1 MNIYRVTREY
11 RNGTRTT
18 WHDSKMSAD
27 RIVKRH
33 KRIGKK
39 FMKELDKL
47 SDKYPPHKR
56 EMHGYLAEVYLKEQ
70 EDLINRFNIK
80 MPQQISL
87 DEILYTLNFDKK
99 VRNNN
104 INFILLN
111 NIGNAYIEKNI
122 DNKLIIES
130 VKYIK

>member
-1 MNIYRVTREY
+1 
-11 RNGTRTT
+11 
-18 WHDSKMSAD
+18 MSN
-27 RIVKRH
+27 
-33 KRIGKK
+33 
-39 FMKELDKL
+39 
-47 SDKYPPHKR
+47 
-56 EMHGYLAEVYLKEQ
+56 EQ
-70 EDLINRFNIK
+70 FIEAEDLINRFNIK

-99 VRNNN
+99 ILNNN

>member
-1 MNIYRVTREY
+1 
-11 RNGTRTT
+11 
-18 WHDSKMSAD
+18 
-27 RIVKRH
+27 
-33 KRIGKK
+33 
-39 FMKELDKL
+39 MKAALYISQQAGNL
-47 SDKYPPHKR
+47 SN
-56 EMHGYLAEVYLKEQ
+56 EQ
-70 EDLINRFNIK
+70 FIEAEDLINRFNIK

-99 VRNNN
+99 IMNNN

-130 VKYIK
+130 IKYIK